1 MTVRKKALDA
11 YTAVIDD
18 GGYSNLVINKIIND
32 SQFSSE
38 DRALFTE
45 IVYGSISRKLT
56 LEYYLRPFIK
66 TKLKRWQR
74 HLLIISIYQLE
85 FLDKIPSYAVIN
97 EAVDIAKEVGGKQ
110 DGNKINAILRSYLRE
125 EKQKISD
132 IKNDK
137 KRLSIQYSMPLWI
150 VDHLMRHYSIH
161 EVENILN
168 ELLKRPNMY
177 VRVNRKLISRDEL
190 LEKFSREGITAR
202 KSEIHE
208 NAIIVKGGG
217 ITDSN
222 LYREGL
228 FGIQDA
234 SSMCVNY
241 ALDPSGNELILDACS
256 APGGKGFHALENM
269 DGHVDFSDIFEH
281 KLTLIDNE
289 SKRLKH
295 TNLNILL
302 KDATTDSYDK
312 IYDKIIV
319 DAPCSGLGVVK
330 RKPEIKYN
338 LKKEDIDSLVD
349 IQLSILHHVK
359 EFLKPGG
366 TLVYSTCT
374 IHQMENENV
383 AYTFKKQSDD
393 IEFGEFE
400 IPHFKFKGNHRQI
413 LPHEFNTDGFFIAKF
428 KKL

>member
-11 YTAVIDD
+11 YTTVIDE

-45 IVYGSISRKLT
+45 IVYGSISRKIT

-74 HLLIISIYQLE
+74 HLLIVSIYQLE

-97 EAVDIAKEVGGKQ
+97 EAVEIAKEGGGKQ

-150 VDHLMRHYSIH
+150 VDHLMRHYSIY

-177 VRVNRKLISRDEL
+177 VRVNRKLTSRDEL
-190 LEKFSREGITAR
+190 LEKFSREGITAL
-202 KSEIHE
+202 KSDIHE

-366 TLVYSTCT
+366 ILVYSTCT

>member
-74 HLLIISIYQLE
+74 HLLIVSIYQLE

-97 EAVDIAKEVGGKQ
+97 EAVEIAKEGGGKQ

-177 VRVNRKLISRDEL
+177 VRVNRKLTSRDEL
-190 LEKFSREGITAR
+190 LEKFSREGITAL
-202 KSEIHE
+202 KSDIHE

-366 TLVYSTCT
+366 ILVYSTCT